1 MRMNIEIVPFQSKD
15 YYQSLAV
22 RDKVLRQ
29 PLGLQFDTKQLEV
42 EFSDVHLVAKQGTQ
56 VVGTMIMSMADEGAK
71 MRQVAVLPEYQS
83 LGIGTK
89 MVAKFESEVQ
99 MRGVNRVVLHARE
112 NAIEFY
118 TKLGY
123 SVEGEWFQEV
133 GIPHKK
139 MIKSL

>member
-1 MRMNIEIVPFQSKD
+1 MNIEIVPFQSKD

-22 RDKVLRQ
+22 RHKVLRQ
-29 PLGLQFDTKQLEV
+29 PLGLHFDTKPLEV
-42 EFSDVHLVAKQGTQ
+42 EFSDVHLVAKQGAQ

-123 SVEGEWFQEV
+123 SVVGEWFQEV

>member
-1 MRMNIEIVPFQSKD
+1 
-15 YYQSLAV
+15 
-22 RDKVLRQ
+22 
-29 PLGLQFDTKQLEV
+29 
-42 EFSDVHLVAKQGTQ
+42 
-56 VVGTMIMSMADEGAK
+56 
-71 MRQVAVLPEYQS
+71 
-83 LGIGTK
+83 

-123 SVEGEWFQEV
+123 SVVGEWFQEV

>member
-1 MRMNIEIVPFQSKD
+1 MNIEIVPFQSKD

-42 EFSDVHLVAKQGTQ
+42 ELSDVHLVAKQGTQ
-56 VVGTMIMSMADEGAK
+56 VVGTIIMSMADEGAK

-89 MVAKFESEVQ
+89 MVAKFELEAK
-99 MRGVNRVVLHARE
+99 MRGQNRVVLHARE

-123 SVEGEWFQEV
+123 SVEGDWFQEV